1 MNLKE
6 LLNDILKLIGLT
18 LAPVNSNSETITL
31 IELDKDSGKYYV
43 KPVSGKKVSR
53 NIHEFEHILKDLLEF
68 GYANVESSLGGSG
81 SSRHH
86 PETILSNLPYIEHFK
101 YKNKNIFFY

>member
-43 KPVSGKKVSR
+43 KPVSGKS
-53 NIHEFEHILKDLLEF
+53 I
-68 GYANVESSLGGSG
+68 
-81 SSRHH
+81 
-86 PETILSNLPYIEHFK
+86 
-101 YKNKNIFFY
+101 